1 MLEVRD
7 LGSFLVHKL
16 HDNVY
21 KAKKKFTPAIVV
33 VVGPKKLAHQRV
45 KEEGETNS
53 SAARKKRPPTAG
65 SSSSSL
71 SFGARVIERPLFAFL
86 SMVVFRRLLAAF
98 NCAPR
103 NTKLH
108 GAPPLF
114 SPFVAP
120 AKKKSVVV
128 LFESKRQNSFLSVR
142 RDVQGKRARVR
153 KTTKIWTQIVKNPP

>member
-53 SAARKKRPPTAG
+53 SAARKKRPPTVG

-71 SFGARVIERPLFAFL
+71 SFWGRVIERPLFAFL

-108 GAPPLF
+108 GVPPLF
-114 SPFVAP
+114 SLCRFG
-120 AKKKSVVV
+120 KKK
-128 LFESKRQNSFLSVR
+128 ECRGSF
-142 RDVQGKRARVR
+142 
-153 KTTKIWTQIVKNPP
+153 